1 LTGMQ
6 TAPTGA
12 VRRNRAQALMALI
25 IAVLGLLACVVL
37 LVFDVRDSGLISAYQ
52 SASNCSSP
60 SDALNG
66 DACRYQGQA
75 QVISTSRQTRLEAVI
90 SFAALPGRTFSTSFP
105 TNDEPDSSALKAGA
119 SVAGEL
125 WNGKVT
131 RLAGKAT
138 VDDPEGYPTSA
149 LLEIAALLAV
159 LSLPLLAIGI
169 WLARS
174 A

>member
-1 LTGMQ
+1 MKS
-6 TAPTGA
+6 ASSGA
-12 VRRNRAQALMALI
+12 ARRSKAQAVMALV
-25 IAVLGLLACVVL
+25 IAGLGLLACLVL
-37 LVFDVRDSGLISAYQ
+37 IYFDVRDSGLVSAYQ
-52 SASNCSSP
+52 SASSCSSP
-60 SDALNG
+60 SDALNS
-66 DACRYQGQA
+66 DRCRFQGQA
-75 QVISTSRQTRLEAVI
+75 QVISTARQTRLEAVV
-90 SFAALPGRTFSTSFP
+90 SFESLHGRTFSTSFP

-138 VDDPEGYPTSA
+138 VDEPERYPTTA

-174 A
+174 P

>member
-1 LTGMQ
+1 LPG
-6 TAPTGA
+6 
-12 VRRNRAQALMALI
+12 V
-25 IAVLGLLACVVL
+25 GLL
-37 LVFDVRDSGLISAYQ
+37 DVRDSGLISAYR
-52 SASNCSSP
+52 SASNCTSP
-60 SDALNG
+60 SNALNS
-66 DACRYQGQA
+66 DSCRFQGQA
-75 QVISTSRQTRLEAVI
+75 QVLSTSRQTRLEAVV
-90 SFAALPGRTFSTSFP
+90 SFESLPGRTFSTSFP

-138 VDDPEGYPTSA
+138 VDDPVGYATSA
-149 LLEIAALLAV
+149 LVEIAALLAV

-174 A
+174 P

>member
-1 LTGMQ
+1 
-6 TAPTGA
+6 
-12 VRRNRAQALMALI
+12 MALV
-25 IAVLGLLACVVL
+25 IAVLGLLACVA
-37 LVFDVRDSGLISAYQ
+37 LVIFDVRDGGIISAYH

-66 DACRYQGQA
+66 DACRFEGQA
-75 QVISTSRQTRLEAVI
+75 LVVSTSRQTRLEAVV
-90 SFAALPGRTFSTSFP
+90 SFESLPGRTFSTSFP

-119 SVAGEL
+119 TVAGEL

-131 RLAGKAT
+131 RLAENAT

-149 LLEIAALLAV
+149 LLEIAAFLAV
-159 LSLPLLAIGI
+159 LSLPLLAIGV

-174 A
+174 P